1 MPTKDDENEHKLKP
15 NAAAANL
22 QFGPFYASNSD
33 TRPQYLCISISI
45 SISVPVRI
53 RISLSVCVLLIASN
67 KQFGAVLTK
76 RQRQHCHSDCQT
88 PLDRTARIPMI
99 KVLLGVIIAVVI
111 VIVLSLSLSLA
122 SCVVCC
128 VCLLCAVCSVCV
140 CVLCAHLNL
149 YELPPVNLKINTL
162 CSQPRQRLH
171 KTNIVSCALTSRS
184 TRPRPSPADDHHHH
198 RDRVVAVP
206 GSVSVAVSLCPSVSV
221 SVSVSVCVAVYVSVC
236 IAGGSS
242 VYLLAQFGLLGR
254 KNSFY

>member
-1 MPTKDDENEHKLKP
+1 MPLPIFSLGRFTPPILTPVH
-15 NAAAANL
+15 
-22 QFGPFYASNSD
+22 
-33 TRPQYLCISISI
+33 SIYVSL
-45 SISVPVRI
+45 SLSLSLSVSV
-53 RISLSVCVLLIASN
+53 SLSVCVLLIASN

-88 PLDRTARIPMI
+88 PLDRTVRIPMI
-99 KVLLGVIIAVVI
+99 KVLLSVIIAVVI

-128 VCLLCAVCSVCV
+128 VCLLCAVCCLCV

-171 KTNIVSCALTSRS
+171 KTNIVSCALTSWS
-184 TRPRPSPADDHHHH
+184 TQLRPSPADDHHHH
-198 RDRVVAVP
+198 RDRGFAVP
-206 GSVSVAVSLCPSVSV
+206 GSVCVAV

-242 VYLLAQFGLLGR
+242 VYLLAQFCLLGR